1 MRSPNVSR
9 VGRRAVPGRFLAASI
24 ALCTLVPEPLLAQG
38 PSHLAWVTIGEAAA
52 SDEQGRTRAGRQLFT
67 TISDLL
73 PLTVQ
78 NVRIARIEL
87 RPTIELTRGARFCLS
102 ALKIHALDP
111 SGKRVPG
118 APLSVAVR
126 QDQKNALR
134 LVRSDRDICMRPSRV
149 GEYRLRF
156 TSLMPAPDG
165 TIRGAQLFI
174 RVKGLS
180 SSSEP
185 PPR

>member
-1 MRSPNVSR
+1 MIAWSLVS
-9 VGRRAVPGRFLAASI
+9 A
-24 ALCTLVPEPLLAQG
+24 PLPAQES
-38 PSHLAWVTIGEAAA
+38 SHLVWVTIGEAAA

-73 PLTVQ
+73 PLTMQ
-78 NVRIARIEL
+78 NVRIVRVEL
-87 RPTIELTRGARFCLS
+87 TPTIELTRGARFCLS
-102 ALKIHALDP
+102 SLEIHALDP
-111 SGKRVPG
+111 SGERVPG

-134 LVRSDRDICMRPSRV
+134 LVRSDSDICMRPSRI
-149 GEYRLRF
+149 GEYPLRF

-165 TIRGAQLFI
+165 TTRGAQLFI

-180 SSSEP
+180 SASEP
-185 PPR
+185 AR